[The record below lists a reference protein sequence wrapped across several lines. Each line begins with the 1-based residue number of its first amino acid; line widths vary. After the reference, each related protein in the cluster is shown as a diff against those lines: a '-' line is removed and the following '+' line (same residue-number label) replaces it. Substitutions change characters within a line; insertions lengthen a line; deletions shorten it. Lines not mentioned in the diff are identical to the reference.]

1 MSSTTRRPH
10 VLVLVQNAPIERDT
24 RVQRIVTTLSGQSI
38 PSVVICPASAAA
50 TMQIG
55 GVRILR
61 FPAARERSGMLGF
74 ALEYAWSLLAMTALV
89 LRVLWRTDV
98 GLVHL
103 CNPPD
108 LLFLAALPC
117 RLRGARLVF
126 DHHDPA
132 PEMYEARFGR
142 RDALHRV
149 LLLAERVS
157 FRMADHVI
165 STNETLARIARGR
178 GGSKPSEVT
187 VVRNAPALT
196 PDDAALVP
204 DPYPD
209 RSGPRVLW
217 IGHMGPD
224 DGVDI
229 AIDAHR
235 LLVARR
241 PGVRLVLV
249 GDGEARPD
257 LEARVRRH
265 QLTESVEWT
274 GWLDPAQVHR
284 ELAAADVGIVPDP
297 RTPRSDLSSMIKLT
311 EYMTFGVPI
320 VAFPLRESVAGAGDA
335 ALFVDEE
342 TPAGLADGIGRV
354 LEDDELA
361 RRLGGNGRRRMAGD
375 LAWERQAA
383 RYLDVVARLLGAPSG
398 GGPVGAG
405 QPA

>member
-1 MSSTTRRPH
+1 MNAAKRRPH

-24 RVQRIVTTLSGQSI
+24 RVQRLVTTLSGESI
-38 PSVVICPASAAA
+38 PSVVICPATAASTA
-50 TMQIG
+50 MQIS

-61 FPAARERSGMLGF
+61 FPPARERSGMLGF

-89 LRVLWRTDV
+89 IRVLWRTDI

-142 RDALHRV
+142 RDSLHRV
-149 LLLAERVS
+149 LLLAERAS
-157 FRMADHVI
+157 FRIADHVV
-165 STNETLARIARGR
+165 STNETLARLACER
-178 GGSKPSEVT
+178 GGSAPSEVT
-187 VVRNAPALT
+187 VVRNAPALS
-196 PDDAALVP
+196 PDEAALVRAA
-204 DPYPD
+204 DPD
-209 RSGPRVLW
+209 RAGPRVLW

-257 LEARVRRH
+257 LETRVRRH

-284 ELAAADVGIVPDP
+284 ELAAADVAIVPDP

-335 ALFVDEE
+335 ALFVDDE
-342 TPAGLADGIGRV
+342 TPAGLAAGIERV
-354 LEDDELA
+354 LEDDDLA
-361 RRLGGNGRRRMAGD
+361 RRLGENGRRRMAGD
-375 LAWERQAA
+375 LAWSRQAE
-383 RYLDVVARLLGAPSG
+383 RYIGVVRRLLDAP
-398 GGPVGAG
+398 P
-405 QPA
+405 PRP